1 MEAIREIK
9 TVRRRQ
15 VTLNL
20 PDRFNNLEIEIII
33 LPLKAKQLKTNGH
46 TEALVTAESS
56 LKKDW
61 NLPQEDKA
69 WKDL

>member
-9 TVRRRQ
+9 KVKNHQVIVDLPARFKNVEVEVIILPVGVQQ
-15 VTLNL
+15 VTLNGKREL
-20 PDRFNNLEIEIII
+20 LM
-33 LPLKAKQLKTNGH
+33 TS
-46 TEALVTAESS
+46 ESS

-69 WKDL
+69 WQNL

>member
-9 TVRRRQ
+9 KVKDNQITVD
-15 VTLNL
+15 L
-20 PDRFNNLEIEIII
+20 PARFRNMNVEVII
-33 LPLKAKQLKTNGH
+33 LPFRQEKLNGKH
-46 TEALVTAESS
+46 EILITSESS

-69 WKDL
+69 WRSL

>member
-9 TVRRRQ
+9 KVKNNQITVD
-15 VTLNL
+15 L
-20 PDRFNNLEIEIII
+20 PARFKNIEVEIIV
-33 LPLKAKQLKTNGH
+33 LPLGKNQEKTNGKH
-46 TEALVTAESS
+46 ETLVTSESS

-69 WKDL
+69 WQSL